1 MLWVLFTCAQRFPLP
16 GLQPNSFPKS
26 QQQFSVAAG
35 LFGRIRWFP
44 SVYSEPGCSVER
56 EYMQTDAVICKNK
69 APFAM
74 GFEPMTPGYEPAD
87 NQSSCIHCCWCLYE
101 SGLLPRRRT
110 AHCRT
115 HSRVTK
121 SRQRQGTVLR
131 WDLNPRHEDF
141 QSPAIPLSYIWVA
154 AGAFVTISY
163 HSWG

>member
-44 SVYSEPGCSVER
+44 SVYSEPGCSVEW

-87 NQSSCIHCCWCLYE
+87 NQSSCIRCCWCLYS
-101 SGLLPRRRT
+101 SGILSTTT
-110 AHCRT
+110 ASFCWACCRI
-115 HSRVTK
+115 TK
-121 SRQRQGTVLR
+121 SHPRQGTIER
-131 WDLNPRHEDF
+131 WESNPRHEDF
-141 QSPAIPLSYIWVA
+141 PSSAIPLSYCIRCCWCLCDH
-154 AGAFVTISY
+154 I
-163 HSWG
+163 